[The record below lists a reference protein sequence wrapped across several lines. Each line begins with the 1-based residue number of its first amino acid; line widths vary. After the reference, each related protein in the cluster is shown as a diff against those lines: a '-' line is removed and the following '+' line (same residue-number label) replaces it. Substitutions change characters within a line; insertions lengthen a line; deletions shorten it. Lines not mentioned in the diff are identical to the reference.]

1 MTQKGDWLVLQ
12 GTRVPGVR
20 HMDESEQIRR
30 TQPYLLLIVDDDPMI
45 RLVARQ
51 TLESVGFEIVEAE
64 CGEDGIEAFGR
75 LRPDLVL
82 LDVDMPDL
90 DGFEVC
96 SAIRSKTAG
105 KHVPILILTGL
116 NDIDSIDRAYQVGA
130 TDFVSKPLNWTILLQ
145 RIRYK
150 IGRAHV

>member
-1 MTQKGDWLVLQ
+1 
-12 GTRVPGVR
+12 
-20 HMDESEQIRR
+20 MDKSEQIRR

-51 TLESVGFEIVEAE
+51 TLESGGFEIAEAE

-90 DGFEVC
+90 DGFDVC

-116 NDIDSIDRAYQVGA
+116 RA
-130 TDFVSKPLNWTILLQ
+130 TLPLDCSHRQ
-145 RIRYK
+145 D
-150 IGRAHV
+150 

>member
-96 SAIRSKTAG
+96 SAIRS
-105 KHVPILILTGL
+105 ILSNLEDTSPSRSL
-116 NDIDSIDRAYQVGA
+116 RA
-130 TDFVSKPLNWTILLQ
+130 TCSSTIPAKAFQ
-145 RIRYK
+145 
-150 IGRAHV
+150 